1 MTHLL
6 PAGVLLIPT
15 GDLEKGESSMNFEG
29 RSIAVGIDAAV
40 ANHHVIVQSS
50 APKDP
55 GRVLEDFVVP
65 PTLAGMATLT
75 KRLAPY
81 LDVMAVAEPT

>member
-1 MTHLL
+1 
-6 PAGVLLIPT
+6 
-15 GDLEKGESSMNFEG
+15 MNFEG
-29 RSIAVGIDAAV
+29 RSIAVGIDAAVV

-55 GRVLEDFVVP
+55 GRMLEDFVVP